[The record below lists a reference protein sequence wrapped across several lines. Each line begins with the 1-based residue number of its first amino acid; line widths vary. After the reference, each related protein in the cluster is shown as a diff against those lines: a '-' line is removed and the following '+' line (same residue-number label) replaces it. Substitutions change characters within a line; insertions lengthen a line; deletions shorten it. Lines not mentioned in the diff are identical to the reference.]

1 MTEPVRRLPAGWQMY
16 LFFGLYPVLWVLG
29 LSYFLW
35 PAMAVVFCAS
45 LCLRRP
51 VRVPPGFGLWGLF
64 LLWMLASVIELDSS
78 QRLMFFGWRALIY
91 VTATALL
98 LWVYNASED
107 ELPSDAVAGALTCLW
122 AVSILGGLVGV
133 FYPELSFHSLAQ
145 QMLPK
150 SILSNP
156 TVYAYVHPALAEM
169 QFKALGH
176 PIGRPMTFYAYTN
189 QWAAAVGVLTPFAII
204 TAMRARRRFTRHLVI
219 ALLAVSA
226 IPVVISINR
235 GLWIALGVALVF
247 VTVKMTATGRSRVL
261 LAVLG
266 LCTVVAAVIVLSPLG
281 GIIHERLTSQR
292 NSNGTRSTLYQE
304 AFSGVGRSPLFG
316 FGSPR
321 ASAYTSAGNAHV
333 GTQGQFYLVLFS
345 HGIPAMLCYLGW
357 FLFTSLHAL
366 RRKRVD
372 TILWNCVILM
382 SFTEM
387 MVYDFLPVTMYV
399 VMIACGLL
407 WRERRLE
414 PAPAMRPESPINL
427 VAAYGA

>member
-1 MTEPVRRLPAGWQMY
+1 MSGRRLPAGWQFY

-29 LSYFLW
+29 LAYFLW

-64 LLWMLASVIELDSS
+64 ILLMMASVIELDTSS
-78 QRLMFFGWRALIY
+78 RLMFFGWRALIY
-91 VTATALL
+91 ITATALL

-107 ELPSDAVAGALTCLW
+107 ELPSDPVAGALTCLW

-133 FYPELSFHSLAQ
+133 FFPEFSFHSITEHL
-145 QMLPK
+145 MPK
-150 SILSNP
+150 SILANP

-204 TAMRARRRFTRHLVI
+204 TAMRARRRFTRQLVI
-219 ALLAVSA
+219 ALLAVAA
-226 IPVVISINR
+226 IPIIVSINR
-235 GLWIALGVALVF
+235 GLWIALAIAIAYVAIR
-247 VTVKMTATGRSRVL
+247 MTAAGRGKFL
-261 LAVLG
+261 MAALG
-266 LCTVVAAVIVLSPLG
+266 LCALVAVVVVMSPLG
-281 GIIHERLTSQR
+281 GIIHDRLTSQN
-292 NSNGTRSTLYQE
+292 NSNGTRSTLYSE
-304 AFSGVGRSPLFG
+304 AFSGVSQSPLFG

-321 ASAYTSAGNAHV
+321 ASSTASVGNTHV

-345 HGIPAMLCYLGW
+345 HGIPAMIFYLGW

-372 TILWNCVILM
+372 VILWNCVILM
-382 SFTEM
+382 SFAEM

-399 VMIACGLL
+399 VMIACGLM

-414 PAPAMRPESPINL
+414 PAPAAHRVTPINL
-427 VAAYGA
+427 VTAYGA

>member
-1 MTEPVRRLPAGWQMY
+1 MSATPVRRLPPGWQMY
-16 LFFGLYPVLWVLG
+16 MFFGLYPVLWALG
-29 LSYFLW
+29 LAYFVW
-35 PAMAVVFCAS
+35 PVMAVVFCAS
-45 LCLRRP
+45 LSLRRP

-64 LLWMLASVIELDSS
+64 ILLMLASVIELAASS
-78 QRLMFFGWRALIY
+78 QLMFFGWRALIY
-91 VTATALL
+91 VTATALM
-98 LWVYNASED
+98 LWVYNASEE
-107 ELPSDAVAGALTCLW
+107 ELPSDAIAGALTVLW
-122 AVSILGGLVGV
+122 AVSVLGGLAGTL
-133 FYPELSFHSLAQ
+133 YPELSFHSVAQ
-145 QMLPK
+145 SILPH

-156 TVYAYVHPALAEM
+156 TAYAYVHPALAEM

-204 TAMRARRRFTRHLVI
+204 TAMRARRRFTRHLTI
-219 ALLAVSA
+219 GLLAVAA
-226 IPVVISINR
+226 IPVVVSINR
-235 GLWIALGVALVF
+235 GLWIALGIALVF
-247 VTVKMTATGRSRVL
+247 VTVKMTAAGRSRVL

-266 LCTVVAAVIVLSPLG
+266 LCTVVGAVIVLSPLG
-281 GIIHERLTSQR
+281 GIIHERLTSEK

-304 AFSGVGRSPLFG
+304 AFSGVSQSPLFG

-321 ASAYTSAGNAHV
+321 ASEQVISNAHV

-345 HGIPAMLCYLGW
+345 HGIPATIFYLGW

-366 RRKRVD
+366 RRKRAD

-382 SFTEM
+382 SFAEM

-414 PAPAMRPESPINL
+414 PVPAHRAEQPINL
-427 VAAYGA
+427 VAACGA

>member
-1 MTEPVRRLPAGWQMY
+1 MSTGHLTTQPVRRLPAGWQMY

-145 QMLPK
+145 QVLPK

-219 ALLAVSA
+219 ALLAVAA

-304 AFSGVGRSPLFG
+304 AFSGVGQSPAVRVWLATRLG
-316 FGSPR
+316 VHQCRECPR
-321 ASAYTSAGNAHV
+321 RHPGPVLSRALLARDPGDALLSRLVPVHVPARAAPETGGHNPLELRDPDVVHRDDGLRLPAGDHV
-333 GTQGQFYLVLFS
+333 RGDDRLRPAVAGT
-345 HGIPAMLCYLGW
+345 
-357 FLFTSLHAL
+357 
-366 RRKRVD
+366 
-372 TILWNCVILM
+372 
-382 SFTEM
+382 
-387 MVYDFLPVTMYV
+387 
-399 VMIACGLL
+399 
-407 WRERRLE
+407 
-414 PAPAMRPESPINL
+414 AP
-427 VAAYGA
+427 